1 MSVFK
6 DKHMV
11 VAMLVAPVLA
21 VLAYYAIDALV
32 GEKPQPAV
40 EGESYPLVEMPGCR
54 YGSGRCA
61 LENGDFVLELRPAE
75 VAGGRLTL
83 TMRSAHPLEGAMIA
97 LVENSGDDSPPA
109 AMQPTSGDGLGWSV
123 KILRP
128 DPERHRLR
136 LVASSAGSLYYG
148 DVSTAF
154 TQPEGDDGSG
164 GR

>member
-6 DKHMV
+6 NKHFV

-21 VLAYYAIDALV
+21 VLAYYAIHALV
-32 GEKPQPAV
+32 GERPQPAV
-40 EGESYPLVEMPGCR
+40 EGASYPLVEMPGCR

-61 LENGDFVLELRPAE
+61 LENGDFVLEFRPAG

-83 TMRSAHPLEGAMIA
+83 TMISAFPLEGVMIA
-97 LVENSGDDSPPA
+97 LVENSEDDTPPT

-128 DPERHRLR
+128 DPGRHRLR

-154 TQPEGDDGSG
+154 TQPESSGSDGF
-164 GR
+164 